1 MEFTLLA
8 AIFPQIGS
16 PVTVSFQKMT
26 EKHLLGYDP
35 ITCHAWNRDRSQLA
49 VSLNSNEVSIF
60 QSGTGRG
67 AGWKLL
73 HVLSDHALRVTSLDW
88 APKTNRIVTCSAD
101 RNAYVWIYDQAE
113 KKWKPTLVLLR
124 INRAATCVK
133 WSPKENKFAV
143 GCGARLIAI
152 CYFEEENDWWVSK
165 HIKKPIK
172 STVTCVDWHPGNILL
187 AAGST
192 DYKVRVYSAYVKEIE
207 EKPAPLPW
215 GSKMPLGQVMA
226 EYRSTSSGGGVKL
239 FVLIHPL
246 HSLGF
251 GPTFKLFFAGG
262 WVHSVSF
269 SPSGNRLCW
278 TSQDSAVSVVDAS
291 QGQQIATIR
300 TEFQPF
306 LRSLWLTDDV
316 IVAAVGSGRVV
327 IDTHSKVSA
336 IPMLFAILFM
346 L

>member
-1 MEFTLLA
+1 
-8 AIFPQIGS
+8 
-16 PVTVSFQKMT
+16 
-26 EKHLLGYDP
+26 
-35 ITCHAWNRDRSQLA
+35 
-49 VSLNSNEVSIF
+49 
-60 QSGTGRG
+60 
-67 AGWKLL
+67 
-73 HVLSDHALRVTSLDW
+73 
-88 APKTNRIVTCSAD
+88 
-101 RNAYVWIYDQAE
+101 
-113 KKWKPTLVLLR
+113 
-124 INRAATCVK
+124 
-133 WSPKENKFAV
+133 ENKFAV

-226 EYRSTSSGGGVKL
+226 EYRSTSSGGG
-239 FVLIHPL
+239 
-246 HSLGF
+246 
-251 GPTFKLFFAGG
+251 

-316 IVAAVGSGRVV
+316 IVAADSAVSVV
-327 IDTHSKVSA
+327 DASQGQQIATIRTEFQPFLRSLWLTDDVIVA
-336 IPMLFAILFM
+336 A
-346 L
+346 